1 MRQIILRMKNF
12 KSIAFCLLLAVTIIS
27 CTQEKEQEPEKNFLL
42 LISFDG
48 FKYDYFERANT
59 PNFDKFIAGGAKAD
73 GLIPV
78 FPTKTFPNH
87 YSIVTGLYPENS
99 GIVSNTMYDKEIDKY
114 YRIGDRE
121 AVENPAWYQG
131 EPIWN
136 TAERQGLTAGTLF
149 WVGSEAPINGKYA
162 TYWKIYDTNMD
173 ERARID
179 TVVNWFTQTDKPN
192 VDFATLYFS
201 EVDTQGHGRGPNA
214 DSVNVYIEQADEL
227 LGYLVDRL
235 EEKGIYDRTNIV
247 IVSDHGMSELSADR
261 VFLIDQIIDVTR
273 VQMVDWTP
281 VSMINFTDSTYKD
294 EAIAKLKEAEKENG
308 NFRVFTKEEIPD
320 YWHVKNHPR
329 TTDLIVV
336 ADNGWQI
343 TSRNRLNFFI
353 QGLPAGTHGFD
364 NQEKDMQ
371 GIFLAHGPNIAEGTK
386 IEAFENVHIYE
397 MMCELLGIEPA
408 KNDGNI
414 EILKLILR

>member
-1 MRQIILRMKNF
+1 MKNF

-27 CTQEKEQEPEKNFLL
+27 CAQEKEQEPEKNFLL

-59 PNFDKFIAGGAKAD
+59 PNFDKFIAGGSKAD

-99 GIVSNTMYDKEIDKY
+99 GIVSNTMYDKEMDKY

-149 WVGSEAPINGKYA
+149 WVGSEAPINDKYA

-173 ERARID
+173 ERTRID

-261 VFLIDQIIDVTR
+261 VVLIDQIIDVTR

-414 EILKLILR
+414 EILKSILRE

>member
-1 MRQIILRMKNF
+1 MRQIILRMKNL
-12 KSIAFCLLLAVTIIS
+12 KYIVYCLLLAVSFIS
-27 CTQEKEQEPEKNFLL
+27 CNQQEKELEKNFLL

-59 PNFDKFIAGGAKAD
+59 PNFDKLIAGGVKAD

-99 GIVSNTMYDKEIDKY
+99 GIVSNTMYDKEMDKS

-162 TYWKIYDTNMD
+162 TYWKVYDTGMD
-173 ERARID
+173 EHARID
-179 TVVNWFTQTDKPN
+179 TVVNWFTQTDRPSI
-192 VDFATLYFS
+192 DFATLYFS
-201 EVDTQGHGRGPNA
+201 EVDSQGHSRGPTT
-214 DSVNVYIEQADEL
+214 DSMNVYIEKADQL
-227 LGYLVDRL
+227 LGYLVEKL
-235 EEKGIYDRTNIV
+235 EEKGIYDRTNII
-247 IVSDHGMSELSADR
+247 IVSDHGMAELSADR
-261 VFLIDQIIDVTR
+261 VVLIDQIIDVTR

-294 EAIAKLKEAEKENG
+294 EAIAKLKAAEQEIG
-308 NFRVFTKEEIPD
+308 NFRVFTKYEIPD
-320 YWHVKNHPR
+320 YWHLKNHSR

-364 NQEKDMQ
+364 NKEKDMQ
-371 GIFLAHGPNIAEGTK
+371 GIFLAHGPDIIRGAK

-397 MMCELLGIEPA
+397 MMCKLLGIDPA

-414 EILKLILR
+414 EGLKSVLR

>member
-1 MRQIILRMKNF
+1 MKNL

-27 CTQEKEQEPEKNFLL
+27 CAQEKEQEPEKNFLL

-59 PNFDKFIAGGAKAD
+59 PNLDKFIAGGAKAD

-99 GIVSNTMYDKEIDKY
+99 GIVSNTMYDKEMDKY

-149 WVGSEAPINGKYA
+149 WVGSEAPINDKYA

-179 TVVNWFTQTDKPN
+179 TVVNWFTQTDKPS

-201 EVDTQGHGRGPNA
+201 EVDTQGHRRGPNA

-261 VFLIDQIIDVTR
+261 VVLIDQIIDVTR

-294 EAIAKLKEAEKENG
+294 EAIAKLKEAEQENG

-320 YWHVKNHPR
+320 YWHLKNHPR
-329 TTDLIVV
+329 TSELIVV

-397 MMCELLGIEPA
+397 MMCKLLGIEPA
-408 KNDGNI
+408 TNDGNPEVLNTI
-414 EILKLILR
+414 IK